1 MKSVGIIANPA
12 SGKDIRRLISQSR
25 LVPNQEKIN
34 ILKRILGGL
43 EAGGIDKVL
52 FMPDY
57 SNLAKSA
64 ANEYHGLIQTEIL
77 NVPIFNKDIDTIN
90 SVKEMIQRDVSV
102 IIALGGDGTSRAVS
116 IASESVPI
124 LPVSTGTNNVFPFM
138 VEGTLAGISTAY
150 IVQHPESLSICAP
163 VQKKFDIETDSGI
176 RDISLV
182 DIAVSKEYFVGSRAI
197 WNINSVS
204 ELFLAIA
211 EPHTIGLSSIGGW
224 ANPINRN
231 ESRGLHI
238 RFSEKPTGYSV
249 SAPMVPGI
257 LSEVYIESINVI
269 EKNQMNEVSLSP
281 STIALDGE
289 RTIPIRE
296 GEKVQVTL
304 NTNGPTVL
312 NPFIA
317 IREAAKNNFLNNWNK
332 L

>member
-25 LVPNQEKIN
+25 LVTNQEKIN
-34 ILKRILGGL
+34 VIKRILGGL
-43 EAGGIDKVL
+43 EAGGVDKVL

-57 SNLAKSA
+57 SNLAKTA
-64 ANEYHGLIQTEIL
+64 ANEYPGLIQTEIL
-77 NVPIFNKDIDTIN
+77 DIPIFNKDVDTIN

-116 IASESVPI
+116 IASQSVPI
-124 LPVSTGTNNVFPFM
+124 LPISTGTNNVFPFM

-150 IVQHPESLSICAP
+150 VVQHPESLSICAP
-163 VQKKFDIETDSGI
+163 VQKKFDIETDSGT

-211 EPHTIGLSSIGGW
+211 EPQTIGLSSIGGW
-224 ANPINRN
+224 ANPIHRN
-231 ESRGLHI
+231 EPKGLHI
-238 RFSEKPTGYSV
+238 RFSEKPGKYSV
-249 SAPMVPGI
+249 SAPIVPGI
-257 LSEVYIESINVI
+257 LSKVYIESLNII
-269 EKNQMNEVSLSP
+269 EKSQISEVSLSP

-289 RTIPIRE
+289 RSIPIRK
-296 GEKVQVTL
+296 GEKVRVTL
-304 NTNGPTVL
+304 NIYGPTVL
-312 NPFIA
+312 NPFTA
-317 IREAAKNNFLNNWNK
+317 IREAAKNNFLNNRE
-332 L
+332 